1 MRVIMTK
8 PIEKIDTSVIEKDSR
23 LRSKKTNGE
32 KIKFIIDRQIDMLMT
47 KTIKGRPLTNPELL
61 TLVNCMNI
69 MKMGFEEI
77 NASVKTKT
85 DLKSMST
92 EELKEMIE

>member
-1 MRVIMTK
+1 MTN
-8 PIEKIDTSVIEKDSR
+8 PTETVDTSIIQKDSR
-23 LRSKKTNGE
+23 LRSKRTNGE
-32 KIKFIIDRQIDMLMT
+32 KIKFIIDRQIDMLMS

-69 MKMGFEEI
+69 MKMGFDEI
-77 NASVKTKT
+77 NQSAKAKVDVKQ
-85 DLKSMST
+85 MST